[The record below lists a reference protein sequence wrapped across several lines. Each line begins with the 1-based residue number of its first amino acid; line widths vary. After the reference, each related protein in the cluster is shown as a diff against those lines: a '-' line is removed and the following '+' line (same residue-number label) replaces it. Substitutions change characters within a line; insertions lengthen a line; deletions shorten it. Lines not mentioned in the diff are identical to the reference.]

1 MNTNIETLRNEV
13 KKYIDSADE
22 RVLTMVYALLEADT
36 ASDWWNTLPRK
47 VKDDL
52 EESIRQADSGQTLSN
67 EEVSKKYPEWLLK

>member
-1 MNTNIETLRNEV
+1 MNTNIETLRDEV

-22 RVLTMVYALLEADT
+22 GVLTMVYALLEADT
-36 ASDWWNTLPRK
+36 ASDWWNTLPGK

-67 EEVSKKYPEWLLK
+67 EEVSKKYP

>member
-1 MNTNIETLRNEV
+1 
-13 KKYIDSADE
+13 
-22 RVLTMVYALLEADT
+22 MVYALLEADT

-67 EEVSKKYPEWLLK
+67 EEVSKKYP